1 MRAPG
6 VCELSEEVEAKIMKW
21 LKEEKFSPTSK
32 ESPDA
37 YFHIEAKVGNLV
49 LSVIQG
55 THYLDSLEVIIGFI
69 YHEDQLTLLN
79 TLMDEDS
86 KKRYYNLLHLTLQQQ
101 PFVCNYSFSEDYSV
115 LTFHSKRLYYD
126 SLTKDSFMHLF
137 LFMAKFFKI
146 PMTLLQP
153 YFWEFWPGYI
163 HPTPENS
170 KDPLEGR

>member
-6 VCELSEEVEAKIMKW
+6 VCELSEVEAKIMKW

-32 ESPDA
+32 ESPGA

-49 LSVIQG
+49 LNVIHG
-55 THYLDSLEVIIGFI
+55 TYFMDSLEVIIGFI
-69 YHEDQLTLLN
+69 YNEDQLTLLN

-86 KKRYYNLLHLTLQQQ
+86 KKRYYNSVHLELQRHPFVWDYSFNYDDSFLTL
-101 PFVCNYSFSEDYSV
+101 
-115 LTFHSKRLYYD
+115 LSKRLYYD

-137 LFMAKFFKI
+137 LFMAKFFRV

-153 YFWEFWPGYI
+153 YFWEFWPGYVP
-163 HPTPENS
+163 PTPENN
-170 KDPLEGR
+170 KEPLEGR